1 MTNQVR
7 TVLAARKI
15 RKRFL
20 AHFMKLDT
28 FSEFIP
34 KLKAAMEK
42 AKEDLLKIKDEALA
56 KAARIVATSVAE
68 VNFNTT
74 TPYSKYT

>member
-1 MTNQVR
+1 
-7 TVLAARKI
+7 
-15 RKRFL
+15 
-20 AHFMKLDT
+20 MKLDT

>member
-42 AKEDLLKIKDEALA
+42 AKDYPDINIRDAETLLQKLQSEK
-56 KAARIVATSVAE
+56 
-68 VNFNTT
+68 
-74 TPYSKYT
+74 